1 MKIDLKIEMKIEMRI
16 EMKIEI
22 LTRLNISKMT
32 IEIVKILEIIKVS
45 NTLEIMRNRIN
56 SNL

>member
-1 MKIDLKIEMKIEMRI
+1 MKIDSKI

-32 IEIVKILEIIKVS
+32 IEIAKILEVIKVS

-56 SNL
+56 NNL

>member
-1 MKIDLKIEMKIEMRI
+1 MKIDSKI

-32 IEIVKILEIIKVS
+32 IEIAKILEIIKVS
-45 NTLEIMRNRIN
+45 NTLEIIRNRIN
-56 SNL
+56 NNL

>member
-1 MKIDLKIEMKIEMRI
+1 MKIDLKI

-32 IEIVKILEIIKVS
+32 IEIAKILEIIKVS

-56 SNL
+56 NNL

>member
-1 MKIDLKIEMKIEMRI
+1 MKIDSKI

-32 IEIVKILEIIKVS
+32 IEIAKILEIIKVS

-56 SNL
+56 NNL